1 MSITLRLDTTG
12 LRKMIED
19 NPEFKIEI
27 QQSVINN
34 IRQDNIEEAVRS
46 RIQSVLR
53 SMGTGGD
60 YYNRKITITD
70 ELLLSAIREVVK
82 EQVLLMSDVAIKARV
97 DDLIVTERLA
107 IRKELKTLLKELM
120 IESLTPEMAKEILL
134 AKIV

>member
-34 IRQDNIEEAVRS
+34 IRQDNIEAAVRD

-82 EQVLLMSDVAIKARV
+82 EQVLRMSDVAIKARV